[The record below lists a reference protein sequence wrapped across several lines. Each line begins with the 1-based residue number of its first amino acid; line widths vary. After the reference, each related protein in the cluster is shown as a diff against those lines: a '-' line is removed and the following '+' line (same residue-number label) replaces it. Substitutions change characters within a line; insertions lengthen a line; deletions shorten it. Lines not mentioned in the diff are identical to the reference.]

1 MDAIGKALF
10 AMDEAAAE
18 MGRSR
23 ERETADL
30 CNMARDVAA
39 AARRWNRDDPERAAM
54 LILESVFDEV
64 LDGPAWRFL
73 AAAVKHEFLPPAP
86 YVRAML
92 KATAEAT
99 PGTDWFRLAHDIV
112 TP

>member
-1 MDAIGKALF
+1 MTDAIGRTLAD
-10 AMDEAAAE
+10 MDAAAAE

-23 ERETADL
+23 EREVADL
-30 CNMARDVAA
+30 CNTARDIAA

-54 LILESVFDEV
+54 LIIESVHDEL

-73 AAAVKHEFLPPAP
+73 AAAVKHEFLPPRP

-92 KATAEAT
+92 KASVES
-99 PGTDWFRLAHDIV
+99 L
-112 TP
+112 